1 MKDRA
6 LFRWLIQLNKK
17 QVWKILTLSALTVL
31 SSLTGVAVAVMTR
44 GVVDG
49 AIRGMDDAFWN
60 ACMLL
65 GGFGAARIGLYFLCR
80 WLTIDV
86 TAAIDLHMKSDLFR
100 RILRK
105 DYSAVG
111 QYHSGALMSRIN
123 EDVRVIA
130 TDMAE
135 IFPGILGM
143 SVRLL
148 AAFAVVCSINARF
161 ALVFLAL
168 GTVSMLAASLLRK
181 HLKKIHLR
189 EQETTERVSGFM
201 QESVENLLIVKS
213 FGAEDV
219 ISEREG
225 RLQKKRKKAI
235 RKRKIYTA
243 CMSLLMNI
251 AFYGGY
257 LLGLIWSAVKIATG
271 EITVGLF
278 STLIQLIAQV
288 ETPLTAISA
297 FFPRISALAASA
309 ERVRAL
315 YDLPDEPSTRRGDLP
330 EYEKLNAICIRH
342 VSFTYDRDPI
352 LQDASLTLRK
362 GEFAVLTGLSGIG
375 KSTLMKLLLG
385 VYRPT
390 EGEMYFAADR
400 KIPIDSTTRH
410 MFAYVPQ
417 GNLLLSGTIR
427 ENLCLLDPKIPEEK
441 IRRALEISDA
451 ESFVSELPDGLDTVI
466 GERGVGLSEGQ
477 LQRLAIARALLTDA
491 PILLLDE
498 ATSALDEETEKRLLS
513 NLRSMTD
520 KTCLLISHKKAALE
534 VCDSAY
540 RIRLGGVEHA
550 DVEEA

>member
-6 LFRWLIQLNKK
+6 LLRWLIQLNKK
-17 QVWKILTLSALTVL
+17 QIWKILVLSALMVV
-31 SSLTGVAVAVMTR
+31 SSLAGVAVAVQTR

-49 AIRGMDDAFWN
+49 AIRGMDADFRN
-60 ACMLL
+60 ACILL
-65 GGFGAARIGLYFLCR
+65 AAFGVARIGLHFLCR

-86 TAAIDLHMKSDLFR
+86 TAEIDLHMKSDLFR

-111 QYHSGALMSRIN
+111 QHHSGVLMSRIN

-130 TDMAE
+130 TESAE
-135 IFPGILGM
+135 IFPGLLGM
-143 SVRLL
+143 VVRLV
-148 AAFAVVCSINARF
+148 AAFAVVCTINARF
-161 ALVFLAL
+161 ALAFLAL
-168 GTVSMLAASLLRK
+168 GAVAMFAASLLRRR
-181 HLKKIHLR
+181 LKKIHLT
-189 EQETTERVSGFM
+189 EKEATERVSGFM
-201 QESVENLLIVKS
+201 QESLENLLIVKS
-213 FGAEDV
+213 FGAESP
-219 ISEREG
+219 ISVREE
-225 RLQKKRKKAI
+225 RLQKQRRKAI
-235 RKRKIYTA
+235 RMRKVYTA
-243 CMSLLMNI
+243 CSSLMMNL

-288 ETPLTAISA
+288 ETPLTGISA
-297 FFPRISALAASA
+297 YIPRISALAASA

-315 YDLPDEPSTRRGDLP
+315 YDLPEDAAGSDDLP
-330 EYEKLNAICIRH
+330 DYGKLQAICIRG
-342 VSFTYDRDPI
+342 VSFSYDREPV

-362 GEFAVLTGLSGIG
+362 GEFAVLSGLSGIG

-390 EGEMYFAADR
+390 EGELYFDADR
-400 KIPIDSTTRH
+400 KIPIDSATRA

-427 ENLCLLDPKIPEEK
+427 ENLCLLDDRISEEK

-451 ESFVSELPDGLDTVI
+451 AGFVSELPEGLETVI

-477 LQRLAIARALLTDA
+477 LQRLAIARALLTGA

-540 RIRLGGVEHA
+540 RIRLGGIERT
-550 DVEEA
+550 DET